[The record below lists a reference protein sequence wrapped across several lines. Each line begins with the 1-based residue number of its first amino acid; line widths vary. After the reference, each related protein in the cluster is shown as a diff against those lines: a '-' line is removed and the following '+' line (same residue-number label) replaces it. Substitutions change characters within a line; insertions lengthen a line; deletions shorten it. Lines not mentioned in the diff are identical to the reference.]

1 MYGDIQMLKQP
12 KHIKQFKLFKQT
24 KESKRFKQ
32 SKPLSK
38 LSKVSKVRI
47 MYTVQYMS
55 PYVTYLPGKPWTSLT
70 TQYSRLCWGKS
81 AVSRRYK

>member
-12 KHIKQFKLFKQT
+12 QHIKQFKLFKQT
-24 KESKRFKQ
+24 KESKRLKQ
-32 SKPLSK
+32 SKRLSK

-55 PYVTYLPGKPWTSLT
+55 PYITYLPGQPWIQSTL
-70 TQYSRLCWGKS
+70 LGKKCCFS
-81 AVSRRYK
+81 QI